1 MPPKNGKGKGRGRA
15 SSGVGRK
22 NLFEEFDPK
31 KIGKEDRFVFN
42 LSSEDNHVD
51 FNFFIFII
59 QLRSI
64 AALGGSKFTGE
75 EFDHKLCLGDAKSY
89 ENPFMIVSV
98 CFEGLYGIG
107 FLIYKPI
114 VTSVGFCI
122 NEEWWRVR
130 DFSEVTNYKFKDSNQ
145 LLYDSSYRSGVP
157 KRYSFHIFQNAIM
170 NLFKS
175 RDEAS
180 FRSLC
185 VILCETMKSD
195 EILRVVSGSFGK
207 DENEV
212 RKEVELSTRHTSI
225 ISSWIQTSVLWYLY
239 DMGFKWDPLH
249 LYPDLVFQDADAC
262 SKSLALAIKADKK
275 FEYYVERLRNLSP
288 EKREKT
294 QRRPIQMKGF

>member
-1 MPPKNGKGKGRGRA
+1 MPPKIAATGFPERGKA
-15 SSGVGRK
+15 ENA
-22 NLFEEFDPK
+22 NLFKEFDPK
-31 KIGKEDRFVFN
+31 KIGKDNRFRFN
-42 LSSEDNHVD
+42 LRSEDKNVFH
-51 FNFFIFII
+51 NFFAFII
-59 QLRSI
+59 QLRCI
-64 AALGGSKFTGE
+64 AALEGLKFTGE
-75 EFDHKLCLGDAKSY
+75 KFVYKLCLGDAKSY

-98 CFEGLYGIG
+98 CFEGLYKIE
-107 FLIYKPI
+107 FLIYKPN
-114 VTSVGFCI
+114 VKNVGFCI
-122 NEEWWRVR
+122 NGGWGLVR
-130 DFSEVTNYKFKDSNQ
+130 DFSEVTNYIFEDSDQ

-157 KRYSFHIFQNAIM
+157 KRYSFHIFQNAIV
-170 NLFKS
+170 NLFNS

-195 EILRVVSGSFGK
+195 EILRVVGGSFGK

-225 ISSWIQTSVLWYLY
+225 ISSWIETSGLWYLY
-239 DMGFKWDPLH
+239 DMGFEWDPLH

-275 FEYYVERLRNLSP
+275 LEYYVERLRNLSP
-288 EKREKT
+288 EKRQKM